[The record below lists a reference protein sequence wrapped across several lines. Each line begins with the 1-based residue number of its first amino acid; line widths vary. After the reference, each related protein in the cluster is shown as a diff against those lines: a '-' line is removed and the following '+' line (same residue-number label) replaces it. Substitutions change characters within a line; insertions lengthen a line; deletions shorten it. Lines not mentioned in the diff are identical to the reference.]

1 MRTRYETGAWT
12 GKARL
17 RPACRGLAMLAA
29 AAVLAACGD
38 TAPSM
43 QLASGDA
50 QRGKQLIRQYGC
62 VACHAIPGIDNPG
75 SNVGPPLQK
84 FGHRAYIGGVLPNT
98 PDNLVRWLQDPPSV
112 DPRTA
117 MPNLGVSLAEA
128 GDIAAHLYTLR

>member
-1 MRTRYETGAWT
+1 MGQ
-12 GKARL
+12 L
-17 RPACRGLAMLAA
+17 RPACRGFAMLAA
-29 AAVLAACGD
+29 AVLLAACGD
-38 TAPSM
+38 PAPVM
-43 QLASGDA
+43 PLASGDP

-84 FGHRAYIGGVLPNT
+84 FGLRAYIGGVLPNT

-117 MPNLGVSLAEA
+117 MPNLGVSRAEA
-128 GDIAAHLYTLR
+128 TDIAAHLLTLR